1 MEYVYMYTV
10 YLDIG
15 LVVGD
20 IDKNVKLIEKNK
32 QITTQRDI
40 ILLKKMQH
48 LGVPIFPM
56 TKDNFERYKEIF
68 LNLSLNNPLLYMMF
82 ITKTIKD
89 QIATEIKVLNIGYIK
104 SFESQKAAYADI
116 YNIEENTFRKLYQH
130 RCPVYPANKPEN

>member
-1 MEYVYMYTV
+1 MGPNDPV
-10 YLDIG
+10 G
-15 LVVGD
+15 PVVPVFPVGPVLPVMPVAPVP
-20 IDKNVKLIEKNK
+20 KGPVGPVVP
-32 QITTQRDI
+32 
-40 ILLKKMQH
+40 
-48 LGVPIFPM
+48 GVPIFPM